1 MTSDELVS
9 RETSAELPAEYSGES
24 WETMVAQAVEV
35 FGADLEKGL
44 ALVGVPF
51 MGIRA
56 TIRPGD
62 YKNPA
67 TKLNHPYASLDL
79 IVGPQKDIDR
89 AVRRG
94 RVKED
99 VNVEAGEHLV
109 VNLAGTGAYRQIV
122 QTLEAYGAVT
132 LPLGP
137 EGGQFGG
144 SRFDSLASAWV
155 VNFGDVIAS
164 TGKDGKPDGGEPTLA
179 FDLRLYC
186 PRGFRASEYENE
198 YTKEGVTL
206 YIG

>member
-1 MTSDELVS
+1 MASEEIVS
-9 RETSAELPAEYSGES
+9 RETPSLPAEYNGES
-24 WETMVAQAVEV
+24 WDAMVSQAVEV

-62 YKNPA
+62 YKNPS

-79 IVGPQKDIDR
+79 IVAPQKDIDR
-89 AVRRG
+89 AIRRG

-109 VNLAGTGAYRQIV
+109 VNLAGTGAYRQII

-132 LPLGP
+132 LPEGP
-137 EGGQFGG
+137 EGGPFGG
-144 SRFDSLASAWV
+144 SRFDSLASAWI
-155 VNFGDVIAS
+155 VNSGEVTPS

-198 YTKEGVTL
+198 YTKEGLTL